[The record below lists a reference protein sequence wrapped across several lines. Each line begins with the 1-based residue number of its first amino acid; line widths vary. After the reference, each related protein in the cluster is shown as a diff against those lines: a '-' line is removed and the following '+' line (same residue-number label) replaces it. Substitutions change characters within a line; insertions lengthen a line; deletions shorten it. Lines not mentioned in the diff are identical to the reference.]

1 MPAPILIRKFS
12 ADINMSYVNAT
23 EFGGIISTLAGHSK
37 RSQQKLK
44 SWALKKVNL
53 RKKYLKAL

>member
-1 MPAPILIRKFS
+1 MPAPILIRKFI

-23 EFGGIISTLAGHSK
+23 QFGGIISTLAGHSK

-53 RKKYLKAL
+53 RKI